1 MWPSSSS
8 RACASS
14 RGRRAR
20 GFTLL
25 EAMISLLL
33 LVIVL
38 IVAMTMLFQMRAFAE
53 RQQYFMLPRQAARRA
68 TDYLSYYIAGASD
81 VNYVNSLQQSP
92 NALITYYNL
101 NGVLT
106 QASYNNLTGAETGNA
121 ARVVPANPPVIPTA
135 IQSTNFGDIGTDVIT
150 MVAPFNPSRY
160 QVFVPFPPASASADV
175 WVNFRVGCATSDAA
189 NQDAFKAATG
199 WDGTQSALLMLVDK
213 TGSWAYVRILSAG
226 YLLDGLCSDTANQNI
241 HFQADTTSA
250 TLAPPNGTGGL
261 TDPVFLVAGLQV
273 ISFRVLTDKDDGV
286 PKLQQKLGLFDP
298 TTDNPYPKPG
308 NPAAAFTNVM
318 ENVEDLQIAY
328 MYRNGAIWNTVNQT
342 IQNVA
347 PDCPLVACDNGVPF
361 QAGPSGVVAAPPVDI
376 QNVIGLRFSV
386 TGRSPLLPIGARQLT
401 NIDVKEKLSTTTS
414 LHFRPA
420 SEDHKVTM
428 DTDHPTWPLYDQYDH
443 YRATA
448 TLMLRNRIPRG

>member
-8 RACASS
+8 S
-14 RGRRAR
+14 RRRVR

-150 MVAPFNPSRY
+150 VVAPFTPSRY

-273 ISFRVLTDKDDGV
+273 ISF
-286 PKLQQKLGLFDP
+286 
-298 TTDNPYPKPG
+298 
-308 NPAAAFTNVM
+308 
-318 ENVEDLQIAY
+318 
-328 MYRNGAIWNTVNQT
+328 
-342 IQNVA
+342 
-347 PDCPLVACDNGVPF
+347 
-361 QAGPSGVVAAPPVDI
+361 
-376 QNVIGLRFSV
+376 
-386 TGRSPLLPIGARQLT
+386 
-401 NIDVKEKLSTTTS
+401 
-414 LHFRPA
+414 
-420 SEDHKVTM
+420 
-428 DTDHPTWPLYDQYDH
+428 
-443 YRATA
+443 
-448 TLMLRNRIPRG
+448 